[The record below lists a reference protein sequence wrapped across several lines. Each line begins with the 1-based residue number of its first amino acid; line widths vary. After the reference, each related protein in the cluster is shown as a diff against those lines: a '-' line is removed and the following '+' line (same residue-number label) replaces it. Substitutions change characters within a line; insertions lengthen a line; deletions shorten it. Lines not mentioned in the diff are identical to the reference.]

1 MAGRWKEGGGRR
13 GVTLPERVAR
23 GTAMKRSWRRPLLY
37 SGAYVLIGWIARARN
52 SLQPPVGHFN
62 RRDRSFRVF
71 AGVKTLP
78 PHPLDVGWT
87 AGRTGRYSYL
97 VRAGERASTT
107 PPLTRG
113 PKTPMFSR
121 CSHVERRGWDLW
133 AFRMNTELVMSTERE
148 ANVLNSH
155 NTSQEEKH
163 RKRGHVVV
171 RQVSLLTE
179 Y

>member
-13 GVTLPERVAR
+13 GVTLPGRVAR

-52 SLQPPVGHFN
+52 SSQPPVGHFN

-78 PHPLDVGWT
+78 PHPLGVGWT
-87 AGRTGRYSYL
+87 AWRTGRYSYL

-121 CSHVERRGWDLW
+121 HQPTLSNCISYICRTGVLQSLW
-133 AFRMNTELVMSTERE
+133 LWICG
-148 ANVLNSH
+148 
-155 NTSQEEKH
+155 KG
-163 RKRGHVVV
+163 KRTKT
-171 RQVSLLTE
+171 QLE
-179 Y
+179 